1 MSQNLHNGKLEN
13 LYNNVLQLC
22 NIIEHSSL
30 ISGYSL
36 LDTGLTLVP
45 GVVYHKLCHFQK
57 YPTRNLHSSFFRQLV
72 LIANPRISHD
82 GLCTKQQHFAKH

>member
-22 NIIEHSSL
+22 NIIKHSSL

-36 LDTGLTLVP
+36 LDTGSTLV
-45 GVVYHKLCHFQK
+45 LRLLF
-57 YPTRNLHSSFFRQLV
+57 
-72 LIANPRISHD
+72 I
-82 GLCTKQQHFAKH
+82 KH